1 MPRSSCLRRKLKI
14 ISAVLVVAVVAF
26 AVFAWHEGS
35 VLVKPAN
42 CAIGKPPADLPVQSV
57 EFPSSSGATLHGW
70 VIRGQSGKGVVIL
83 LHGIRANR
91 WQLTSHARFLSHAG
105 YSVLLFDFQAHGES
119 VGRHITA
126 GYLESRDAAAA
137 VDFIHQTIPGEKVC
151 VSGFSMGGA
160 AAVLAEPPL
169 QVNAMILESVYP
181 TIEQAV
187 TDRLETRFG
196 WLGKIG
202 APFLTWQLKPR
213 LGIGREDLCPI
224 RQVGNISVP
233 KFFIAGTA
241 DHDTTVQES
250 RDLFAAAAE
259 PKQLWLVDGATHID
273 MDAFA
278 KDEYEKRVLD
288 FLARNLN

>member
-1 MPRSSCLRRKLKI
+1 
-14 ISAVLVVAVVAF
+14 
-26 AVFAWHEGS
+26 
-35 VLVKPAN
+35 
-42 CAIGKPPADLPVQSV
+42 
-57 EFPSSSGATLHGW
+57 
-70 VIRGQSGKGVVIL
+70 
-83 LHGIRANR
+83 
-91 WQLTSHARFLSHAG
+91 
-105 YSVLLFDFQAHGES
+105 
-119 VGRHITA
+119 
-126 GYLESRDAAAA
+126 
-137 VDFIHQTIPGEKVC
+137 
-151 VSGFSMGGA
+151 MGGA

-241 DHDTTVQES
+241 DRDTTVQES